1 MSHSSQNTPQQ
12 LPLGVQL
19 RSDAKLSRFVQ
30 SRQSALIPALKGL
43 INRQQNQT
51 QESFVYLYGNE
62 NTGKSYLLQ
71 AVCNEADLVGVS
83 AIYLPLSQI
92 DEWSEDMLEGLEQF
106 QLICLDDVS
115 AVIGHSAW
123 QEALFHLF
131 NRIRDIGHSLLI
143 SGDES
148 PANSH
153 IELQDLRSRLAWGL
167 TFKLNA
173 LSDDQKRE
181 AIKQEAAARG
191 LVLADEVAQYLLNHG
206 ERDLSKQYA
215 YLDQLDRASLQ
226 AQRKLTIPFA
236 KQVLGWL

>member
-1 MSHSSQNTPQQ
+1 MSLSSQNTPQQ

-30 SRQSALIPALKGL
+30 SQQSALIPALKGL
-43 INRQQNQT
+43 INRQENQS
-51 QESFVYLYGNE
+51 QESFVYLYGRE

-71 AVCNEADLVGVS
+71 AVCNEAELLGIS
-83 AIYLPLSQI
+83 AIYLPLSQT
-92 DEWSEDMLEGLEQF
+92 DELSIEMLEGLESF
-106 QLICLDDVS
+106 QLVCLDDVG
-115 AVIGHSAW
+115 AVIGDSAW

-143 SGDES
+143 SGDDS
-148 PANSH
+148 PANSQ
-153 IELQDLRSRLAWGL
+153 IELPDLRSRLAWGL
-167 TFKLNA
+167 TFKLEA
-173 LSDDQKRE
+173 LSDEQKRE
-181 AIKQEAAARG
+181 AIQQEAAARG

-206 ERDLSKQYA
+206 ERDLSKQYE

>member
-1 MSHSSQNTPQQ
+1 MFHSSQNTPQQ

-30 SRQSALIPALKGL
+30 SQQSALIPALKGL
-43 INRQQNQT
+43 INRQVNQS
-51 QESFVYLYGNE
+51 QESFVYLYGRE

-71 AVCNEADLVGVS
+71 ALCNEADLLGIS
-83 AIYLPLSQI
+83 AIYLPLSQT
-92 DEWSEDMLEGLEQF
+92 DELSVEMLEGLEHF
-106 QLICLDDVS
+106 QLVCLDDVG
-115 AVIGHSAW
+115 AVIGDSAW
-123 QEALFHLF
+123 QEGLFHLF

-143 SGDES
+143 SGDAS
-148 PANSH
+148 PTNSQ

-167 TFKLNA
+167 TFKLEA
-173 LSDDQKRE
+173 LSDEQKRE
-181 AIKQEAAARG
+181 AIQQEAAARG

-206 ERDLSKQYA
+206 ERDLSKQYE

>member
-1 MSHSSQNTPQQ
+1 MSLPSQNLPQQ

-30 SRQSALIPALKGL
+30 SKQSVLIPSLKAL
-43 INRQQNQT
+43 INREGDQT
-51 QESFVYLYGNE
+51 KESFIYLYGHE
-62 NTGKSYLLQ
+62 NSGKSFLLQ
-71 AVCNEADLVGVS
+71 ALCNEAESLGVS
-83 AIYLPLSQI
+83 AIYLPLGQS
-92 DEWSEDMLEGLEQF
+92 DELSVEMLEGLEHF
-106 QLICLDDVS
+106 QLVCLDDIG
-115 AVIGHSAW
+115 AVIGDAAW

-148 PANSH
+148 PANSQL
-153 IELQDLRSRLAWGL
+153 ELLDLRSRLAWGL
-167 TFKLNA
+167 TFKLES
-173 LSDDQKRE
+173 LSDEHKRE
-181 AIKQEAAARG
+181 AIQQEAAARG

-206 ERDLSKQYA
+206 ERDLSKQFE

>member
-1 MSHSSQNTPQQ
+1 MSASQQNTPQQ

-19 RSDAKLSRFVQ
+19 RSDAKLARFVQ
-30 SRQSALIPALKGL
+30 SQQSALIPALKGL
-43 INRQQNQT
+43 INGQEDKA
-51 QESFVYLYGNE
+51 QESFVYLYGRE

-71 AVCNEADLVGVS
+71 AVCNEAELLGMS
-83 AIYLPLSQI
+83 AIYLPLSQTA
-92 DEWSEDMLEGLEQF
+92 ELSVEMLEGLEHF
-106 QLICLDDVS
+106 QLVCLDDVG
-115 AVIGHSAW
+115 AVIGDSVW

-131 NRIRDIGHSLLI
+131 NRIRDVGHSLLI
-143 SGDES
+143 SGDDS
-148 PANSH
+148 PANSQ

-167 TFKLNA
+167 TFKLEV
-173 LSDDQKRE
+173 LSDEQKRE
-181 AIKQEAAARG
+181 AIQQEAAARG

-206 ERDLSKQYA
+206 ARDLSKQFE

>member
-12 LPLGVQL
+12 LPLGVHL

-30 SRQSALIPALKGL
+30 SRQSALIPALKDL
-43 INRQQNQT
+43 INRQGDQT
-51 QESFVYLYGNE
+51 TESFVYLYGHE

-92 DEWSEDMLEGLEQF
+92 NEWSEDMLEGLEQF

-167 TFKLNA
+167 TFKLDP

>member
-1 MSHSSQNTPQQ
+1 MTSLSQNTPQQ

-30 SRQSALIPALKGL
+30 SKQSALIPALSGL
-43 INRQQNQT
+43 INRQGVELT
-51 QESFVYLYGNE
+51 ESFVYLYGRE

-71 AVCNEADLVGVS
+71 AVCNEAELTGVS
-83 AIYLPLSQI
+83 SIYLPLRQSG
-92 DEWSEDMLEGLEQF
+92 ELSVDMLEGLEHF
-106 QLICLDDVS
+106 QLVCLDDVG
-115 AVIGHSAW
+115 AVIGNSVW

-131 NRIRDIGHSLLI
+131 NRIRDVGHSLLI
-143 SGDES
+143 SGDDA
-148 PANSH
+148 PVNSQ

-167 TFKLNA
+167 TFKLEA
-173 LSDDQKRE
+173 LSDEQKRE
-181 AIKQEAAARG
+181 AIQQEAAARG

-206 ERDLSKQYA
+206 ERDLSKQFE

>member
-1 MSHSSQNTPQQ
+1 MSLPSQNLPQQ

-30 SRQSALIPALKGL
+30 SKQSALIPSLMGL
-43 INRQQNQT
+43 INRQGDRV
-51 QESFVYLYGNE
+51 QESFVYLYGHE
-62 NTGKSYLLQ
+62 NSGKSYLLQ
-71 AVCNEADLVGVS
+71 ALCNEAESLGVS
-83 AIYLPLSQI
+83 AIYLPLGQFEELSV
-92 DEWSEDMLEGLEQF
+92 EMLEGLEHF
-106 QLICLDDVS
+106 QLVCLDDIG
-115 AVIGHSAW
+115 AVIGDAAW

-148 PANSH
+148 PANSQ
-153 IELQDLRSRLAWGL
+153 IELQDLRSRLAWGI
-167 TFKLNA
+167 TFKLES
-173 LSDDQKRE
+173 LSDEQKRE
-181 AIKQEAAARG
+181 AIQQEAAARG
-191 LVLADEVAQYLLNHG
+191 LVLANEVAQYLLNHG
-206 ERDLSKQYA
+206 ERDLSKQFE

>member
-1 MSHSSQNTPQQ
+1 MSLSSQNTPQQ

-30 SRQSALIPALKGL
+30 SQQSALIPALKGL
-43 INRQQNQT
+43 INRQENQS
-51 QESFVYLYGNE
+51 QESFVYLYGRE

-71 AVCNEADLVGVS
+71 ALCNEADLLGIS
-83 AIYLPLSQI
+83 AIYLPLSQT
-92 DEWSEDMLEGLEQF
+92 DELSVEMLEGLEHF
-106 QLICLDDVS
+106 QLVCLDDVG
-115 AVIGHSAW
+115 AVIGDSAW

-148 PANSH
+148 PANSQ

-167 TFKLNA
+167 TFKLEA
-173 LSDDQKRE
+173 LSDEQKRE
-181 AIKQEAAARG
+181 AIQQEAAARG

-206 ERDLSKQYA
+206 ERDLSKQYE

>member
-1 MSHSSQNTPQQ
+1 MFHSSQNTPQQ
-12 LPLGVQL
+12 LSLGVQL

-30 SRQSALIPALKGL
+30 SQQSALIPALKGL
-43 INRQQNQT
+43 INRQENQS
-51 QESFVYLYGNE
+51 QESFVYLYGRE

-71 AVCNEADLVGVS
+71 ALCNEADLLGIS
-83 AIYLPLSQI
+83 AIYLPLSQT
-92 DEWSEDMLEGLEQF
+92 DELSVEMLEGLEHF
-106 QLICLDDVS
+106 QLVCLDDVDS
-115 AVIGHSAW
+115 VIGDSAW

-131 NRIRDIGHSLLI
+131 NRIRGIGHSLLI
-143 SGDES
+143 SGVDS
-148 PANSH
+148 PANSQ

-167 TFKLNA
+167 TFKLEA
-173 LSDDQKRE
+173 LSDEQKRE
-181 AIKQEAAARG
+181 AIQQEAAARG

-206 ERDLSKQYA
+206 ERDLSKQYE

>member
-1 MSHSSQNTPQQ
+1 MSLPSQNTPQQ

-30 SRQSALIPALKGL
+30 SEQSALIPSLKGL
-43 INRQQNQT
+43 LARQGNQL
-51 QESFVYLYGNE
+51 QESVVYLYGRQ

-71 AVCNEADLVGVS
+71 AVCNEAELLGVT
-83 AIYLPLSQI
+83 AIYLPLSQT
-92 DEWSEDMLEGLEQF
+92 DELSVEMLEGLEHF
-106 QLICLDDVS
+106 QLVCLDDVS
-115 AVIGHSAW
+115 AVIGDSAW
-123 QEALFHLF
+123 QEALFYLF
-131 NRIRDIGHSLLI
+131 NRIRDMGHSLLI

-148 PANSH
+148 PANSR
-153 IELQDLRSRLAWGL
+153 IELQDLRSRLSWGL
-167 TFKLNA
+167 TFKLEA
-173 LSDDQKRE
+173 LSDEQKRE
-181 AIKQEAAARG
+181 AIQQEAAARG

-206 ERDLSKQYA
+206 ERDLSKQYE

>member
-167 TFKLNA
+167 TFKLDA

>member
-1 MSHSSQNTPQQ
+1 MSLSSQNTPQQ

-30 SRQSALIPALKGL
+30 SQQSALIPALKGL
-43 INRQQNQT
+43 INRQVNQS
-51 QESFVYLYGNE
+51 QESFVYLYGRE

-71 AVCNEADLVGVS
+71 ALCNEADLLGIS
-83 AIYLPLSQI
+83 AIYLPLSQT
-92 DEWSEDMLEGLEQF
+92 DELSVEMLEGLEHF
-106 QLICLDDVS
+106 QLVCLDDVG
-115 AVIGHSAW
+115 AVIGDSAW
-123 QEALFHLF
+123 QEGLFHLF

-143 SGDES
+143 SGDAS
-148 PANSH
+148 PTNSQ

-167 TFKLNA
+167 TFKLEA
-173 LSDDQKRE
+173 LSDEQKRE
-181 AIKQEAAARG
+181 AIQQEAAARG

-206 ERDLSKQYA
+206 ERDLSKQFE